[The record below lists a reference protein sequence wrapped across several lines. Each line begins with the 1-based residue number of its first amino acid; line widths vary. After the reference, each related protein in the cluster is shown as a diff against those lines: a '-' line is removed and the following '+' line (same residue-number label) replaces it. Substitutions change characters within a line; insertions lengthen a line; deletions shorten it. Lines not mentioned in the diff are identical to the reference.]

1 MTATATG
8 ANACQPA
15 PEVRI
20 PHPTPAPSPVT
31 RVSARSLRHEVRGV
45 RGLGVSGAGSETSFH
60 IRGIVYM
67 ATSTT
72 TAIPAAIPTAMPAAS
87 PNPIPNPIPNP
98 SPAAIPAP
106 IPAARLYAA
115 VEWRSNFR
123 HCGAIRIGSSFW
135 ARASGY
141 SWRTIGALVGTSGE
155 AARQRYGSRRAA

>member
-1 MTATATG
+1 M
-8 ANACQPA
+8 
-15 PEVRI
+15 
-20 PHPTPAPSPVT
+20 
-31 RVSARSLRHEVRGV
+31 
-45 RGLGVSGAGSETSFH
+45 SGAGSETSFH

-87 PNPIPNPIPNP
+87 PNPIPNP
-98 SPAAIPAP
+98 SPAAIPAA

-123 HCGAIRIGSSFW
+123 HCGAIRIGSSFLGPCQRVLV
-135 ARASGY
+135 AND
-141 SWRTIGALVGTSGE
+141 WRIGGTSGE